1 MTALAQ
7 GTDGDIALTDG
18 RLTLLAGPFEKAQK
32 ILNRLRLFRG
42 EWFLDTRIGV
52 PYFTV
57 VLIKNPDLDIV
68 KRLFRRVVLSVPG
81 VVDLL
86 EIQVAWDTKARKMA
100 YSFRAIDDAGNLI
113 EGGQGEP
120 FIVRVES

>member
-7 GTDGDIALTDG
+7 GTDGDIALTNG
-18 RLTLLAGPFEKAQK
+18 RLTLLSGPFEKAQK
-32 ILNRLRLFRG
+32 ILNRLRLFKG

-81 VVDLL
+81 VVDLP
-86 EIQVAWDTKARKMA
+86 EIQVTWDTKARTLA